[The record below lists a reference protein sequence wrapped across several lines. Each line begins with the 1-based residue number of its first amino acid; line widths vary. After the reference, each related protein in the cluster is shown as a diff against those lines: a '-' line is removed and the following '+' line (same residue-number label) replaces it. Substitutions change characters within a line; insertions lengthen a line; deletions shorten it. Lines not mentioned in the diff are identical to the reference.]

1 MARILKLLQQ
11 RAALRVG
18 PPQMVAQGVVLL
30 VEDFATYLREATKST
45 ENDYFVK
52 NPEAHFCMAS

>member
-1 MARILKLLQQ
+1 
-11 RAALRVG
+11 
-18 PPQMVAQGVVLL
+18 MVAQGVVLL
-30 VEDFATYLREATKST
+30 VEDFATYLREVTKST